1 MYNQLYDY
9 FDNILFPSQC
19 GFRKGY
25 TAQHCLLIK
34 IKKFNEAFDRRNE
47 LGAVQAD
54 LSKVF
59 DYINHSLLIA
69 KLYNSGVP
77 SLSIN
82 MIFPYLSNRT
92 HQIKMN
98 ECFSERCRIEHG
110 APQCSILGPLLFN
123 TDLIDLL
130 YEYEESNIARYTD
143 DTTPYSCASDTQ
155 IVISKLKVI
164 SNKLF
169 HWFQY
174 NHLKANA
181 GKYHL
186 LLSSKTPTDVY
197 IGDAPLTTSTKK
209 PYLES

>member
-25 TAQHCLLIK
+25 TAQHCLLIM

-69 KLYNSGVP
+69 KLYNYGVP
-77 SLSIN
+77 PLSIN

-92 HQIKMN
+92 YQIKMN
-98 ECFSERCRIEHG
+98 ECFSERSTIEHG

-123 TDLIDLL
+123 ADLIDLL
-130 YEYEESNIARYTD
+130 YEYEKSNIARYTD

-155 IVISKLKVI
+155 TVISKLK
-164 SNKLF
+164 L
-169 HWFQY
+169 
-174 NHLKANA
+174 
-181 GKYHL
+181 
-186 LLSSKTPTDVY
+186 
-197 IGDAPLTTSTKK
+197 
-209 PYLES
+209 